1 MHYRSLIHLGR
12 LGLLS
17 LALFVAACGT
27 AKKQVDET
35 AGWSAE
41 RLYSEAKE
49 EIGTGNYQRAISL
62 LEKLEARYPF
72 GRYAQQAQME
82 AAFVYYKDND
92 TVQALAAADRFLKL
106 HPNHPN
112 VDYVYYLKGL
122 INFNDNMGFLAKI
135 AGEDPT
141 ARDPKGA
148 RAAFDAFRTVVTRY
162 PNSRYAE
169 DSAQRMRYL
178 INAMASNE
186 LLVARYYFKRGAYLA
201 AANRAQAIVKQYQKA
216 PVTEEA
222 LAIMVRSYDELEIP
236 DLRDDA
242 KRVLLANFPE
252 TRMLTAPV
260 VVQRGET
267 FKESSAWRK
276 LW

>member
-1 MHYRSLIHLGR
+1 MQFEIR
-12 LGLLS
+12 LPLLRALM
-17 LALFVAACGT
+17 LALLLTGLSACGT
-27 AKKQVDET
+27 SGKNVDET

-41 RLYSEAKE
+41 RLYSEARE
-49 EIGTGNYQRAISL
+49 EITGGNYQKAISL

-82 AAFVYYKDND
+82 AAYVYYKDND
-92 TVQALAAADRFLKL
+92 AVQALAAADRFLKL

-122 INFNDNMGFLAKI
+122 INFNDNMGILAML

-148 RAAFDAFRTVVTRY
+148 RAAFDAFRTIVTRF

-178 INAMASNE
+178 INALASNE

-201 AANRAQAIVKQYQKA
+201 AANRAQAIVRQYQQT
-216 PVTEEA
+216 PVIEEA
-222 LAIMVRSYDELEIP
+222 LAIMVRSYDAMGAT

-242 KRVLLANFPE
+242 RRVLLQNFPK
-252 TRMLTAPV
+252 TALIDGNTMAVTAPV
-260 VVQRGET
+260 KQDPWWK
-267 FKESSAWRK
+267 FW
-276 LW
+276 